1 MEYKGYTEYTF
12 ANDTEM
18 ANFYENM
25 GENSLGLMVNEY
37 CLLYSHDGVLVD
49 KVKWDGSKNIAITYK
64 AFIPVSH
71 SILKNV
77 SPVL

>member
-25 GENSLGLMVNEY
+25 GENSLGLMINEY
-37 CLLYSHDGVLVD
+37 CLRGEEWQYAYG
-49 KVKWDGSKNIAITYK
+49 
-64 AFIPVSH
+64 
-71 SILKNV
+71 
-77 SPVL
+77 

>member
-25 GENSLGLMVNEY
+25 GENSLGLISNKN
-37 CLLYSHDGVLVD
+37 LLLICF
-49 KVKWDGSKNIAITYK
+49 KIKTPLLN
-64 AFIPVSH
+64 
-71 SILKNV
+71 
-77 SPVL
+77 